1 MDTILEIL
9 AEIGDFF
16 VDLWVNKIIGKRAKK
31 KEEDEETTDSK
42 E

>member
-9 AEIGDFF
+9 AEIGDFL

-31 KEEDEETTDSK
+31 KEEDGENTGSEE
-42 E
+42 